1 MILAIDPGRDK
12 CGLALLDYQKRVHR
26 QEIIP
31 TKELA
36 LYLIPFFRKQAVD
49 FLILGDGTYSDAIK
63 NKLEEI
69 TELPV
74 YLVEES
80 RTTLLAEE
88 RYRQDH
94 LYRGWRRIL
103 AFIKSKP
110 KRPVDDYV
118 AIILAERFLE
128 DNNLEK

>member
-12 CGLALLDYQKRVHR
+12 CGLALLDYQKNVYR

-36 LYLIPFFRKQAVD
+36 FYLTQFFRKQEVD
-49 FLILGDGTYSDAIK
+49 FLILGDGTYSADVK

-69 TELPV
+69 TKLPV

-80 RTTLLAEE
+80 RSTLLAEE

-118 AIILAERFLE
+118 AIILAERFLD
-128 DNNLEK
+128 DNDVGK